1 MVPDYRSVFLLLVA
15 ASGPNFPS
23 PHFARAV
30 GVIAALALLVRLGM
44 IERVWRDADR
54 VYSADLAAIDA
65 LPPGSKIAIA
75 HPDLFHVVP
84 IPEVHLALLAIPRRE
99 AFVPTLF
106 AIAGQ
111 QPVALKP
118 AFAALADAA
127 PPQPLWAILTA
138 AQSAAPAAA
147 PSAVTSAPAVAPSE
161 LLATHLAFVDHRLR
175 IGVKQCV
182 VVGRNG
188 FLRGVS
194 PRAQGIG

>member
-1 MVPDYRSVFLLLVA
+1 LVL
-15 ASGPNFPS
+15 
-23 PHFARAV
+23 V
-30 GVIAALALLVRLGM
+30 VRLGM
-44 IERVWRDADR
+44 IERVWHDADR

-65 LPPGSKIAIA
+65 LPQGSKIAIA
-75 HPDLFHVVP
+75 HPADLFNVVP

-138 AQSAAPAAA
+138 AQSADRALLRAVLEQFDFVTIVDKRPIKLPLHRCLAP
-147 PSAVTSAPAVAPSE
+147 
-161 LLATHLAFVDHRLR
+161 
-175 IGVKQCV
+175 
-182 VVGRNG
+182 
-188 FLRGVS
+188 VS
-194 PRAQGIG
+194 VQPTFQIYSISHSSDCAGPDG